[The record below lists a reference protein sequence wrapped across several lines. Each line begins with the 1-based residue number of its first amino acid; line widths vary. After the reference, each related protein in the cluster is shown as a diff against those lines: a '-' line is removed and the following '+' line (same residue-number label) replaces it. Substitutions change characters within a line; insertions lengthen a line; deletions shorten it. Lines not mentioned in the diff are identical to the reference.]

1 MDSGRRVRRGLSGDA
16 CGNSGKGNCRDAS
29 QEGQGIGYARDGK
42 RREWKTGKIE
52 W

>member
-16 CGNSGKGNCRDAS
+16 CGNSGKSNQGDAS
-29 QEGQGIGYARDGK
+29 QEGLEIVFAGDGK